1 MERNSM
7 TQGQSKIKGY
17 MMKKYGITSN
27 QFYVLSHLSNRDLKD
42 LSTEE
47 VQDRIKEIP

>member
-1 MERNSM
+1 M

-17 MMKKYGITSN
+17 MIRKHEITSN

-42 LSTEE
+42 LSPEE
-47 VQDRIKEIP
+47 VQDRIKGIP